1 MLENR
6 TGLKIDMSFFMD
18 MKNVLSYVEYMNTRK
33 LTELEQ
39 EELKECLDSLRKG
52 GFQNVVEAL
61 GF

>member
-39 EELKECLDSLRKG
+39 EELQECLDSLRKG